1 MQRERGEKTMNV
13 LNNIRTPDIKVE
25 FKTAMRHAVLIAEG
39 GVSAGVAARLSD
51 IYTTNLGNVFS

>member
-1 MQRERGEKTMNV
+1 MNV

-25 FKTAMRHAVLIAEG
+25 FKTAMLHTVLIAGG

-51 IYTTNLGNVFS
+51 IYTTNLGNFFS